1 MGKGVLRSAAR
12 ALSWPRGSKTT
23 CSAEVPEDVKEG
35 EFAVVA
41 VWNEEATRFVASLSC
56 LSNPVFLRLL
66 ELAEE
71 EFGCF
76 NLKAIEMAAIRDGH
90 TTKDRLGWS
99 KKLMSTLLSTVNF
112 STRKLTLICERT
124 KVTIRRVDNPS
135 CQTNLEVSQDII
147 HSIEMRIVK
156 DLQKISGHTE

>member
-12 ALSWPRGSKTT
+12 ALAWPRGSKMT
-23 CSAEVPEDVKEG
+23 CSSSPAVAAAEVPEDVKEG

-71 EFGCF
+71 EFGFQQEGALAVPCKPSE
-76 NLKAIEMAAIRDGH
+76 L
-90 TTKDRLGWS
+90 
-99 KKLMSTLLSTVNF
+99 
-112 STRKLTLICERT
+112 ER
-124 KVTIRRVDNPS
+124 
-135 CQTNLEVSQDII
+135 II
-147 HSIEMRIVK
+147 KGIK
-156 DLQKISGHTE
+156 NY